1 MIDGANSRLRRFGSC
16 TTYIYS
22 PINFDRR
29 VCGLSATDLPRNL
42 PVPLAVVWNSALVSI
57 YRQKHC
63 GSTNPGAVLAQYIE
77 GEKHG
82 SDLRPRCDDHCLG
95 LWRYYGKD
103 H

>member
-1 MIDGANSRLRRFGSC
+1 MVRFHECVDLVHAQRTFIHLSTLIDE
-16 TTYIYS
+16 
-22 PINFDRR
+22 
-29 VCGLSATDLPRNL
+29 CGLSATDLPRNL
-42 PVPLAVVWNSALVSI
+42 PVPLAVVWNPALVSI

-82 SDLRPRCDDHCLG
+82 SGLRPRCDDHCLG
-95 LWRYYGKD
+95 ICRYYGKD